1 MAKNSIRDFSATA
14 ASNTDIQSVDIDENC
29 AASGINNAIREL
41 MADLAD
47 VNAGTVALNSP
58 SVTTTLTLNNTSTPA
73 STPSQSG
80 FLFVE
85 SGALKY
91 KGSSGTVTTLASA

>member
-47 VNAGTVALNSP
+47 VNDGTVALNSP

-73 STPSQSG
+73 STPSSSG

>member
-29 AASGINNAIREL
+29 AASGIN
-41 MADLAD
+41 
-47 VNAGTVALNSP
+47 
-58 SVTTTLTLNNTSTPA
+58 TSTPA
-73 STPSQSG
+73 STPSSSG

>member
-73 STPSQSG
+73 GSPSSSG